1 MLNNIPSKL
10 CFDLGV
16 ETVIFWNSDLWCAK
30 EEYFIE
36 LLNRHNINKS
46 KLSGSKLIYPPK
58 NYSFND
64 EKDTDNIRTHFPE
77 LKGGKWRNTIQFGG
91 DYWIHTPGS
100 YVEYTPIHHK
110 RFSNPFNI
118 IVNCDRGALSLTGAL
133 HVWDLKY
140 FIELGGLNP
149 SLPKIY
155 QDNDICLRVIESGED
170 VNYFGKDIHFF
181 HDESLAKF
189 NLPDYNKQDDQNF
202 SDHIL
207 FGKIWNKKLKELIL

>member
-1 MLNNIPSKL
+1 M
-10 CFDLGV
+10 
-16 ETVIFWNSDLWCAK
+16 WCAK

-36 LLNRHNINKS
+36 LLKRHNENKS

-58 NYSFND
+58 DYGFSTEN
-64 EKDTDNIRTHFPE
+64 DTDNIKAHFPE
-77 LKGGKWRNTIQFGG
+77 LKGGKWRNTVQFGG
-91 DYWIHTPGS
+91 DYWIHTPNS

-110 RFSNPFNI
+110 RFSNPFNV
-118 IVNCDRGALSLTGAL
+118 IVNCDRGALSITGAL
-133 HVWDLKY
+133 HVWDLKF
-140 FIELGGLNP
+140 FISLGGLNP

-155 QDNDICLRVIESGED
+155 QDNDVCLRVIETGND

-189 NLPDYNKQDDQNF
+189 NLPDYSKQDDQNF
-202 SDHIL
+202 SDYIL